1 MLIAQNS
8 FLHDSLLEIG
18 NARIEFHYLELEE
31 DYIEF
36 WVNGVSSKYYNIF
49 LTDVQG
55 VSGANNDVSYYQV
68 SGSDNTLA
76 YLSSIESKSLELE
89 FYVGSCTIEEATLFL
104 QKFSKLLTNDK
115 DEFSK
120 PALNTIRF
128 AHIPDLEYEFIQEKA
143 IKEKI
148 ETGEYSCSV
157 SLVIPD
163 GTAYSVHESLCVGT
177 GANNGIAK
185 VKPII
190 QLLALS
196 DEITVTE
203 EVTGKSFIIFSTGEN
218 DVEVNDIVLIDCASR
233 KLTKTTINEDG
244 SFDTV
249 DISDHVDYDSD
260 WFSIMGEFDF
270 NSGESA
276 LVQAVRFRE
285 RW

>member
-1 MLIAQNS
+1 M
-8 FLHDSLLEIG
+8 
-18 NARIEFHYLELEE
+18 
-31 DYIEF
+31 
-36 WVNGVSSKYYNIF
+36 
-49 LTDVQG
+49 
-55 VSGANNDVSYYQV
+55 
-68 SGSDNTLA
+68 
-76 YLSSIESKSLELE
+76 
-89 FYVGSCTIEEATLFL
+89 
-104 QKFSKLLTNDK
+104 
-115 DEFSK
+115 
-120 PALNTIRF
+120 
-128 AHIPDLEYEFIQEKA
+128 
-143 IKEKI
+143 
-148 ETGEYSCSV
+148 
-157 SLVIPD
+157 IPD